1 MLGAVHLIPFHGF
14 YLTRIL
20 CDSLTPAYSCFDSL
34 RTIKQ
39 GFEGRVS
46 LSPHEEIYRTKQD
59 TVATQALLL
68 TLSQGMPYSPLCIHF
83 QPAGGSQ
90 QGGRTAA
97 AVTPP
102 PHQQEQPPSS
112 SSPGEVAPTLRR
124 ARALIPAAAC
134 TTVFQEPSPAP
145 FNASPSSRAVAP
157 ELTHP
162 SSPRASSLIQHR
174 SPTPNPAAAWGASS
188 RGSAGRPFLTSVV
201 RDGKM

>member
-124 ARALIPAAAC
+124 ARALIPPARARPRSSS
-134 TTVFQEPSPAP
+134 TGLRLRTRQPRGEHRQEAQRGVH
-145 FNASPSSRAVAP
+145 SSRALCGMEKCRYANIFFV
-157 ELTHP
+157 P
-162 SSPRASSLIQHR
+162 SH
-174 SPTPNPAAAWGASS
+174 G
-188 RGSAGRPFLTSVV
+188 
-201 RDGKM
+201 